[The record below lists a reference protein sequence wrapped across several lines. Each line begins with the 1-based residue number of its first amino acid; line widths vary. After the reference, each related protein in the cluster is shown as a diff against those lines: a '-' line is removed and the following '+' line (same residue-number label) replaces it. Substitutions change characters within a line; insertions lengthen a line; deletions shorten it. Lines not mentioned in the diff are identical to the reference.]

1 MSIFAWGTLAV
12 FVGIGVLSLVTL
24 GRSLRKPAEP
34 DPAVYLSAR
43 SNLLF
48 SSLVLLGSIVLVG
61 WAITSR
67 QYYLIFLS
75 LLLVA
80 YMLPVPVL
88 FLRTRS
94 ALRRAGK
101 LPQGW

>member
-12 FVGIGVLSLVTL
+12 FVGIGVLSLVML
-24 GRSLRKPAEP
+24 ARSLRKPAEP

-48 SSLVLLGSIVLVG
+48 SSVVLLGCIVLVC
-61 WAITSR
+61 WAIASR

-75 LLLVA
+75 ALLA
-80 YMLPVPVL
+80 TYMLPVPVL
-88 FLRTRS
+88 FFRTRS

-101 LPQGW
+101 LPHGW

>member
-1 MSIFAWGTLAV
+1 M
-12 FVGIGVLSLVTL
+12 
-24 GRSLRKPAEP
+24 
-34 DPAVYLSAR
+34 
-43 SNLLF
+43 LF
-48 SSLVLLGSIVLVG
+48 SSLVLLGSIILAAWTIG
-61 WAITSR
+61 SR

-75 LLLVA
+75 VLLVA

-88 FLRTRS
+88 FFRTRS